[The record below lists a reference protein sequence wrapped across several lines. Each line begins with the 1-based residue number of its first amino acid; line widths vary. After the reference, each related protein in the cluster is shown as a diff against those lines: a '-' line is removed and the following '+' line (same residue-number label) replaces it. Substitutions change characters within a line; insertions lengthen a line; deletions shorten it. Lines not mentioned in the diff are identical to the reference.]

1 MHKTD
6 AGKRRKELQTR
17 ALKLAREAKAA
28 TKAAGILAEASHVA
42 LELQKEADRLKAE
55 AESLKE
61 QARLEDLSIWTLE
74 KVNSTKKGGRSYHY
88 WMATWREKNRT
99 RNVHLGS
106 CAKMNAEQALQK
118 ARQEKAR
125 ALGVKPRY
133 LSAGL
138 LVP

>member
-1 MHKTD
+1 MELFPSHETD
-6 AGKRRKELQTR
+6 ARLRKR
-17 ALKLAREAKAA
+17 ALKLAREAM
-28 TKAAGILAEASHVA
+28 AAGILPEASHVA

-99 RNVHLGS
+99 RNEHLGS
-106 CAKMNAEQALQK
+106 WGKMDAEQALQK

-125 ALGVKPRY
+125 SL
-133 LSAGL
+133 
-138 LVP
+138 

>member
-1 MHKTD
+1 M
-6 AGKRRKELQTR
+6 
-17 ALKLAREAKAA
+17 
-28 TKAAGILAEASHVA
+28 A

-118 ARQEKAR
+118 ANCIWPGKPKVSDVNISPFAAKSLEKIVYCSLSR
-125 ALGVKPRY
+125 PLG
-133 LSAGL
+133 
-138 LVP
+138 